1 MNLRNVSQNMVI
13 KEHEIEVCECFDSV
27 IFSLSGLSSMAP
39 WNRRG
44 SEPSLTADDITTAS
58 TNE

>member
-1 MNLRNVSQNMVI
+1 MAI
-13 KEHEIEVCECFDSV
+13 KELELEVCECFDSV

-44 SEPSLTADDITTAS
+44 SEPSLIADDITTAS